1 LNTLLSRKI
10 HSMNESSSNDESSSE
25 DDDNAEITLRS
36 DDKPKSQIIAKA
48 KEETLKILRDD
59 EEEIPKSGILSLPF
73 MVRGLEKRKK
83 QAHDEAAATLEE
95 YESALRSENEAGAG
109 DEANDAPKGRL
120 VFGELDRQTSKLG
133 RRKESN
139 IDLDDML
146 IDKNDGSESD
156 SENDMDQD
164 LAQKYGGTS
173 FQEQVKAGPRIV
185 SKKCNI
191 DLSGLHKEGSLS
203 HQVIKTAGP
212 VFVDGSHEI
221 SHQDANS
228 PKNLPVVS
236 GESNSK
242 VESAKKSVV
251 SVLKK
256 TIPSE
261 VPNSNLWLFGESGG
275 KVSEDLPSEI
285 NVVSGKRHKRQKRKG
300 RQKK

>member
-1 LNTLLSRKI
+1 
-10 HSMNESSSNDESSSE
+10 
-25 DDDNAEITLRS
+25 
-36 DDKPKSQIIAKA
+36 
-48 KEETLKILRDD
+48 
-59 EEEIPKSGILSLPF
+59 
-73 MVRGLEKRKK
+73 VRGLEKRKK

-191 DLSGLHKEGSLS
+191 DLSGLHK
-203 HQVIKTAGP
+203 VI
-212 VFVDGSHEI
+212 
-221 SHQDANS
+221 
-228 PKNLPVVS
+228 L
-236 GESNSK
+236 
-242 VESAKKSVV
+242 
-251 SVLKK
+251 
-256 TIPSE
+256 
-261 VPNSNLWLFGESGG
+261 
-275 KVSEDLPSEI
+275 
-285 NVVSGKRHKRQKRKG
+285 
-300 RQKK
+300 